1 MGMKP
6 VSDSDVAE
14 KLALGRASGGNMS
27 LWRRPML
34 VLAAAAALV
43 MVFVAWRAASR
54 SSPVRYMTQE
64 ATRGT
69 LTVIVTATGTLQPT
83 NRVEVGSEL
92 SGIIKTV
99 EADYNDRVQVGQ
111 ILARLDTTRLEAQVT
126 QMKAALG
133 SARAK
138 VLQAQATLKESQ
150 SKLEQFRKVRELS
163 GNQVPSQTDL
173 DAAEAA
179 VERAKANEA
188 SACAEVNQ
196 AQAALAANESD
207 LSKLVIRSPVNGVVL
222 TRNVEAGQTVAASF
236 ATPTL
241 FTIAEDLTKMELHVN
256 VDEADIGRVAEG
268 QRAEFT
274 VAAYPDRRFK
284 AVIRQARFGSS
295 TTSGVVTY
303 ETVLSVDNS
312 DLALRPGMTATA
324 DITVQ
329 RLENAL
335 LVPSAA
341 LRFSPPVQ
349 AENKKKSPGL
359 VGSLIPRP
367 PGESKEKRDIPAKD
381 KQHRIWTMKDEKLT
395 PVSIRIG
402 LTDGASTQVLEGDI
416 QPGTAVAVDT
426 VSGEKS

>member
-6 VSDSDVAE
+6 GSDKDVAE
-14 KLALGRASGGNMS
+14 KLGLGSVSGGKRS
-27 LWRRPML
+27 LWRRPVP
-34 VLAAAAALV
+34 VLAAVAALA
-43 MVFVAWRAASR
+43 MILLAWRAASR

-64 ATRGT
+64 ATRGN

-99 EADYNDRVQVGQ
+99 EADFNDRVQAGQ
-111 ILARLDTTRLEAQVT
+111 TLARLDTTRLEAQVT
-126 QMKAALG
+126 QMRAALG

-138 VLQAQATLKESQ
+138 VVQARATLKESQ

-163 GNQVPSQTDL
+163 ANQVPSKTEL
-173 DAAEAA
+173 DAAGAA

-188 SACAEVNQ
+188 SASADVNQ
-196 AQAALAANESD
+196 AEAALAANESD

-236 ATPTL
+236 TTPTL

-256 VDEADIGRVAEG
+256 VDEADIGKVADG
-268 QRAEFT
+268 QKAEFT

-324 DITVQ
+324 DITV
-329 RLENAL
+329 RKVENAL

-349 AENKKKSPGL
+349 AEKKAPSGGL
-359 VGSLIPRP
+359 VGSLIPHP
-367 PGESKEKRDIPAKD
+367 PPEFKRKQDNAAKD
-381 KQHRIWTMKDEKLT
+381 KPQVVWTLKNGSLV
-395 PVSIRIG
+395 PVPVKTG
-402 LTDGASTQVLEGDI
+402 LTDGTRSQVVEGNVEL
-416 QPGTAVAVDT
+416 GAAVVIDSAM
-426 VSGEKS
+426 SEK

>member
-1 MGMKP
+1 MSTKP
-6 VSDSDVAE
+6 IPDLDVAE
-14 KLALGRASGGNMS
+14 KLGLGRALGGKKS
-27 LWRRPML
+27 LWRRP
-34 VLAAAAALV
+34 VAVIAAAAALV
-43 MVFVAWRAASR
+43 LILMAWRAASR
-54 SSPVRYMTQE
+54 SSPVRYVTQE
-64 ATRGT
+64 AKQGN

-83 NRVEVGSEL
+83 NKVEVGSEL

-99 EADYNDRVQVGQ
+99 EADYNDRVHVGQ
-111 ILARLDTTRLEAQVT
+111 ILARLDTTKLEAQVT
-126 QMKAALG
+126 QMRAALG

-138 VLQAQATLKESQ
+138 VLQSQATLKESQ
-150 SKLEQFRKVRELS
+150 SKLDQFRKVRELS
-163 GNQVPSQTDL
+163 GNQVPSQTEL

-188 SACAEVNQ
+188 SASADVKQAE
-196 AQAALAANESD
+196 ATLAANESD

-222 TRNVEAGQTVAASF
+222 TRSVEAGQTVAASF
-236 ATPTL
+236 TTPTL

-256 VDEADIGRVAEG
+256 VDEADIGKVADG
-268 QRAEFT
+268 QQAEFT

-324 DITVQ
+324 DITV
-329 RLENAL
+329 RMVENAL

-349 AENKKKSPGL
+349 AEMKGPPTNL
-359 VGSLIPRP
+359 VGSLIPHP
-367 PGESKEKRDIPAKD
+367 PREFKQNQDSAAKD
-381 KQHRIWTMKDEKLT
+381 KQHRIWTLKGGKLA
-395 PVSIRIG
+395 PVTVEIG
-402 LTDGASTQVLEGDI
+402 LTDGASTQVREGDI
-416 QPGTAVAVDT
+416 SPGTTVVVDS
-426 VSGEKS
+426 VSTEKP